1 MHELKKDVMKLIHLS
16 TRDVEGGAAIAASRM
31 HVAFLQAGYDS
42 ELWVAHKSGHLSATR
57 AVRQGQLTE
66 LRRARALRLE
76 TNLRRRHQGCST
88 EMISLN
94 LAVDSVVAK
103 VGKQNPDVVLV
114 HWTGNSFIRPES
126 LACLS
131 CPVIQVL
138 HDMWPITGVEHYTE
152 DFEGVESGV
161 PSLVDTSTA
170 AFRALSRKMM
180 LRKRRAYGQIGT
192 LGFWADSQWL
202 GELAGASFV
211 GNGNPSSDF
220 VYPIDTQTFRLFP
233 REQAR
238 EILGLSQDASLVLAG
253 ADSLD
258 NPRKGVD
265 CLIEAMK
272 VSKSRGSAF
281 ECVCLGNGGQAFSDH
296 AGIPVH
302 RMGYLSDPLSLSLVY
317 SAVDVTATP
326 SRQEAFGQVCQE
338 SMVCGT
344 PAGAFD
350 TGGHR
355 EQIAH
360 RETGYLAC
368 CYEAEDLADGLSWAL
383 EAREDDGLRRLIRE
397 SACQQAAAD
406 KFIKQFETLL
416 QRMS

>member
-1 MHELKKDVMKLIHLS
+1 MHELKKDTMKLIHLS

-31 HVAFLQAGYDS
+31 HGAFLRAGYRS
-42 ELWVAHKSGHLSATR
+42 ELCVAHKSGHLSATR
-57 AVRQGQLTE
+57 VVGQGQLTD

-76 TNLRRRHQGCST
+76 ADLRRIHKDCST

-103 VGKQNPDVVLV
+103 IAKQNPDVVLV

-131 CPVIQVL
+131 CPVILVL

-152 DFEGVESGV
+152 DFKGIEAGS
-161 PSLVDTSTA
+161 PN
-170 AFRALSRKMM
+170 ALSASSPAFLELSRRMM
-180 LRKRRAYGQIGT
+180 LRKRKAYGQIGKM
-192 LGFWADSQWL
+192 GFWADSQWL
-202 GELAGASFV
+202 RELAETAFV
-211 GNGNPSSDF
+211 GNGCPSGDF
-220 VYPIDTQTFRLFP
+220 VYPIDTQAFRLFS

-238 EILGLSQDASLVLAG
+238 DILGLPQEAALVLTG

-258 NPRKGVD
+258 NPRKGAD
-265 CLIEAMK
+265 CLVAAIESARI
-272 VSKSRGSAF
+272 RGVAL
-281 ECVCLGNGGQAFSDH
+281 ECVCFGNGGQLFSEQADV
-296 AGIPVH
+296 PVH
-302 RMGYLSDPLSLSLVY
+302 RMGYLSDPIALSLVY

-344 PAGAFD
+344 PVVAFD

-355 EQIAH
+355 EQIDH
-360 RETGYLAC
+360 RETGYLAR
-368 CYEAEDLADGLSWAL
+368 CYETVDLADGLIWAL
-383 EAREDDGLRRLIRE
+383 EARGDDGLRDRIRE
-397 SACQQAAAD
+397 SACQQAAPD
-406 KFIKQFETLL
+406 KFLKQFEQLL
-416 QRMS
+416 QQIR